1 MQYVPSVER
10 LNISNVFIM
19 LQQTAIYQVSGADLM
34 NFANHIMEQSR
45 KDVEATLKA
54 QQIEQYLSPEQVSEM
69 LSVDL
74 STLWRW
80 NKRGYLTH
88 SKVGA
93 HNRYKLSDVKKLLE
107 GEA

>member
-1 MQYVPSVER
+1 MKFATHIIE
-10 LNISNVFIM
+10 
-19 LQQTAIYQVSGADLM
+19 QT
-34 NFANHIMEQSR
+34 R

-80 NKRGYLTH
+80 NKRGYLIH

>member
-1 MQYVPSVER
+1 
-10 LNISNVFIM
+10 M
-19 LQQTAIYQVSGADLM
+19 LSQNAIYQVSGADLE

-45 KDVEATLKA
+45 KDAEAAIKS
-54 QQIEQYLSPEQVSEM
+54 QQIEQYLSPEQVVDM

-88 SKVGA
+88 SKVGRF
-93 HNRYKLSDVKKLLE
+93 NRYKLSDVKQLIE
-107 GEA
+107 G